1 MKMNNNTPLS
11 APFASGVNCGIQ
23 TTGAP
28 AVQITGHLTTCT
40 CSAVQPSASISSL
53 TTSTAVIPSLPSH
66 SVLSYS
72 LGSVVTT
79 TAVGSHSVSSCR
91 QSSSSSSVPYTSQI
105 KSGSATFLSA
115 SIHTHSVPTLTSAL
129 AWSSSA
135 FTCTS
140 TTALPSTIT
149 TYTRNSVGPYV
160 PMSHMSNPVCLS
172 VPSGSVVTIPTTSTV
187 CTAATSVHTYD
198 TTDDR
203 VEFARTSRAIVDL
216 GSDML
221 RYLLMQNILPIDL
234 PKEVTKV
241 DRKGYPLVRL
251 NLYQQSLIGNS
262 PRIGYK
268 EFDITLLYTLL
279 RYIILSTNVESGRI
293 RLM

>member
-23 TTGAP
+23 TTGTP
-28 AVQITGHLTTCT
+28 AVQIAGILTTCT
-40 CSAVQPSASISSL
+40 CSTIQPSASISAL
-53 TTSTAVIPSLPSH
+53 TTSTAVIPSLPLH
-66 SVLSYS
+66 SVVSDS

-79 TAVGSHSVSSCR
+79 AAVGSHPVSSCS
-91 QSSSSSSVPYTSQI
+91 QSSSSSSVSYTPQF
-105 KSGSATFLSA
+105 KSGSANVLSA

-140 TTALPSTIT
+140 TTSIPSTT
-149 TYTRNSVGPYV
+149 TTCTRNSVGSSV
-160 PMSHMSNPVCLS
+160 PTSQMSNPVSVS
-172 VPSGSVVTIPTTSTV
+172 VPSGSVVTIPATITV
-187 CTAATSVHTYD
+187 CTAATSVHTYG
-198 TTDDR
+198 TTDDH

-216 GSDML
+216 GSDIM

-251 NLYQQSLIGNS
+251 NQYQQSLIGNS

-279 RYIILSTNVESGRI
+279 RYVIKIIHKCGI
-293 RLM
+293 R